1 MAFLAA
7 AFIGGLPPAL
17 LHSVEVR
24 RSRQPSPKTARP
36 PVWDTPRIQLRG
48 WILLGVLM
56 TSRDRCPARNPD
68 AGLRPAQRQHPLRA
82 GPRQPRGPQSTPG
95 FPRPDLGPSPAPTY
109 RPFGGPWRTAARHTL
124 QPTPP

>member
-17 LHSVEVR
+17 LHSVDVR

-48 WILLGVLM
+48 WILLGVLI
-56 TSRDRCPARNPD
+56 TSRLRGAACNPD
-68 AGLRPAQRQHPLRA
+68 AGLRPAPRQHPLRA
-82 GPRQPRGPQSTPG
+82 GPRQPSGPHSMPW
-95 FPRPDLGPSPAPTY
+95 SPVSE
-109 RPFGGPWRTAARHTL
+109 
-124 QPTPP
+124 